1 MRVVTAPG
9 AADRE
14 HRPSAAAFL
23 GAVRVEMRRA
33 GLSVPDLAQDVGRS
47 AESVRDGVQRRV
59 REWSFYRRVLTACA
73 ADTATVEH
81 LHGVWRGLDTA
92 HRAGT
97 SRPANVVPMSRYV
110 PEARED
116 EPRAVPVRDDEL
128 AAATPAE
135 FISLLR
141 RIQVRSG
148 LTPAEVAVRGGIPR
162 STAYRFVNDR
172 KNTSLPAK
180 MEQVRAFAVACGLPD
195 AQVEQV
201 VVVWCELHGT
211 PVAASPP
218 AGRPEPAP
226 HEAAAQTHDETRPDE
241 ALNLRDVVLP
251 LLTGLARPVLAM
263 ASVLVTTGLTAS
275 VVVFASGWPPG
286 QQVLVVMLM
295 ALLFTMIA
303 AAWCLGAGRSV
314 DPERRRRGPSPD
326 GGLVVEDVVGA
337 PAVIGDDE
345 ATGAGHRV

>member
-1 MRVVTAPG
+1 MTAPG

-23 GAVRVEMRRA
+23 GAVRAELRRA

-47 AESVRDGVQRRV
+47 AEGVRDGVQRRV
-59 REWSFYRRVLTACA
+59 REWSFYRRVLNACA

-81 LHGVWRGLDTA
+81 LHGLWRSLDTA

-97 SRPANVVPMSRYV
+97 SRPANVVPMSRYA
-110 PEARED
+110 PEARKD

-128 AAATPAE
+128 AAGTPAE

-162 STAYRFVNDR
+162 STAYRFVNDQ
-172 KNTSLPAK
+172 KNTSLPTK
-180 MEQVRAFAVACGLPD
+180 MEQVRAFAVACGLPE
-195 AQVEQV
+195 AQVEKV
-201 VVVWCELHGT
+201 VVVWCELQGA

-218 AGRPEPAP
+218 VAPPEPAP
-226 HEAAAQTHDETRPDE
+226 HEAAARTHDEADPDE
-241 ALNLRDVVLP
+241 ALNIRDVVVP

-275 VVVFASGWPPG
+275 VVVFASGWPAG
-286 QQVLVVMLM
+286 QQVIVVMLM

-303 AAWCLGAGRSV
+303 TAWCLGAGQRV
-314 DPERRRRGPSPD
+314 DPERRRRGPSPE
-326 GGLVVEDVVGA
+326 GGLVVDDVAGA
-337 PAVIGDDE
+337 PAVIGLDDP
-345 ATGAGHRV
+345 AGPGHRV

>member
-1 MRVVTAPG
+1 MTAP
-9 AADRE
+9 DRE

-33 GLSVPDLAQDVGRS
+33 GLSVPDLAQDLGRS

-73 ADTATVEH
+73 ADTAAVEH
-81 LHGVWRGLDTA
+81 LHGLWRGLDTA
-92 HRAGT
+92 GRAGT

-110 PEARED
+110 AEARKD

-128 AAATPAE
+128 AAGTPAE

-148 LTPAEVAVRGGIPR
+148 LTPAEVAARGGIPR
-162 STAYRFVNDR
+162 STAYRFVNDQ
-172 KNTSLPAK
+172 KNTSLPTK

-195 AQVEQV
+195 AQVEKV
-201 VVVWCELHGT
+201 MVVWCELQGA

-218 AGRPEPAP
+218 ATHPEPAP
-226 HEAAAQTHDETRPDE
+226 HEAAAPTPEEPDPDE
-241 ALNLRDVVLP
+241 ALTIREVVVP

-263 ASVLVTTGLTAS
+263 ATVLVATGLTAA
-275 VVVFASGWPPG
+275 VVIFASGWPAG
-286 QQVLVVMLM
+286 QQVIVVMLM

-303 AAWCLGAGRSV
+303 TAWCLGAGPRT
-314 DPERRRRGPSPD
+314 DPERRHRAPSPD
-326 GGLVVEDVVGA
+326 GGLVVDDVIGA
-337 PAVIGDDE
+337 PAVIGLE
-345 ATGAGHRV
+345 EGTGSSRADAPR